1 MRPLGRDPAPDAT
14 AGGPYLPVKGTSR
27 ACMVR
32 ARRRT
37 FRASGRRGSF
47 GRRVGALNRWVV
59 AAASVVVMAGLGSF
73 NAWSV
78 FRLPLSDLYGANVTD
93 VNTAFFI
100 SSLVFGLVAS
110 GSALLVGREGP
121 RAVGVA
127 GSLLYVFGVSLSG
140 LAGDSL
146 STLYLTYGI
155 LAAAG
160 LGLTVMAPIAAHP
173 AWFPQRPGFAYGV
186 AFVGFGM
193 GPLVNVPLM
202 EWLLGATGGAL
213 GTFHILGILYAAAV
227 GGAAWFVRYP
237 PKHAAIAASWRTGA
251 GRGSPNRGRARLAFA
266 GRPQDLAV
274 VRPVGR
280 VFSQHDRRACD
291 PLGRQGDGRRDR
303 RRLVAMFCLQAAS
316 FSLMPTL
323 GVGSGPCS
331 ATCAWW

>member
-121 RAVGVA
+121 PAVGVA
-127 GSLLYVFGVSLSG
+127 GRLLYVLVVSLSG

-146 STLYLTYGI
+146 R
-155 LAAAG
+155 
-160 LGLTVMAPIAAHP
+160 
-173 AWFPQRPGFAYGV
+173 RPGAP
-186 AFVGFGM
+186 
-193 GPLVNVPLM
+193 GPLGRPAR
-202 EWLLGATGGAL
+202 LLLPGAL
-213 GTFHILGILYAAAV
+213 RDGRTD
-227 GGAAWFVRYP
+227 GAG
-237 PKHAAIAASWRTGA
+237 AIAAASVGPPA
-251 GRGSPNRGRARLAFA
+251 AKRG
-266 GRPQDLAV
+266 
-274 VRPVGR
+274 
-280 VFSQHDRRACD
+280 
-291 PLGRQGDGRRDR
+291 
-303 RRLVAMFCLQAAS
+303 
-316 FSLMPTL
+316 
-323 GVGSGPCS
+323 
-331 ATCAWW
+331 